1 MSEGSLS
8 GKEFS
13 LSRRERI
20 KKKKEMEAIFSS
32 GKVFRGDFLVL
43 RIYRSQESE
52 DKPRFAFLLT
62 KKIKTAVARNRIK
75 RLMREVIRQNKEKF
89 SPGDRV
95 VILASQQAQNKGLKE
110 FESEFLSIIQKAGI
124 KSGA

>member
-20 KKKKEMEAIFSS
+20 KKKKEMEAVFSS
-32 GKVFRGDFLVL
+32 GKVFRGDFLML
-43 RIYRSQESE
+43 RLYRRQESE

-75 RLMREVIRQNKEKF
+75 RLMREVVRQNKEKF
-89 SPGDRV
+89 FPGDRV

>member
-1 MSEGSLS
+1 MR
-8 GKEFS
+8 EFS

-20 KKKKEMEAIFSS
+20 KKKKEMEAVFSS
-32 GKVFRGDFLVL
+32 GKVFRGDFLML
-43 RIYRSQESE
+43 RIYRSQESK

-75 RLMREVIRQNKEKF
+75 RLMREVVRQNKEKF
-89 SPGDRV
+89 SAGDRV

>member
-20 KKKKEMEAIFSS
+20 KKKKEMEAVFSS
-32 GKVFRGDFLVL
+32 GKVFRGDFLML
-43 RIYRSQESE
+43 RIHDSEESS
-52 DKPRFAFLLT
+52 DKPKFAFLLT
-62 KKIKTAVARNRIK
+62 KKIKGAVTRNRIK
-75 RLMREVIRQNKEKF
+75 RLMREVVRQNKEKF

-95 VILASQQAQNKGLKE
+95 VILASQQAQNKGFKE
-110 FESEFLSIIQKAGI
+110 FESEFLNIIQKAGI
-124 KSGA
+124 KSSA